1 MAAIGLSVMGAFVLK
16 SLMVAKIAAF
26 MSTVLLI
33 SKLFHKQE
41 ESAHVPKHIEVEPP
55 TELHSDFSEL
65 SPSGSEYY
73 YPTGSDAYYSYAS
86 LPQGIDYATPEHAAG
101 NSTLPAVPGNQQV
114 ARRRDPTK
122 RRKVPVITIHQYS
135 VKT

>member
-41 ESAHVPKHIEVEPP
+41 ESSHAPKHIELEPP

-65 SPSGSEYY
+65 SPSG
-73 YPTGSDAYYSYAS
+73 
-86 LPQGIDYATPEHAAG
+86 
-101 NSTLPAVPGNQQV
+101 
-114 ARRRDPTK
+114 K
-122 RRKVPVITIHQYS
+122 FPVIF
-135 VKT
+135 